1 MKCWQ
6 LALLTALYALSAID
20 LRYGDESGFS
30 LTPCVPYGW
39 LPKGR
44 QTAIRSEH
52 KKVANVF
59 GLMSPGQDLCCYLT
73 QGNINSDFIIEAID
87 DFARTAGRPT
97 VIVLDNA
104 RWHTSKKVKA
114 RAVEWERQGVFIF
127 YLPTYSP
134 HLNLIEILWRK
145 INGAARRYEWL
156 RPKDY
161 QSSQALTDALIDILQ
176 QFGSKHK
183 IKFSVNKKLLN

>member
-1 MKCWQ
+1 M
-6 LALLTALYALSAID
+6 LTVGPADGPVRLVD

-52 KKVANVF
+52 KRVANVF
-59 GLMSPGQDLCCYLT
+59 GLMSQDLCCYLT

-87 DFARTAGRPT
+87 DLAKTVTKPT

-104 RWHTSKKVKA
+104 TWHVSKKVRAKA
-114 RAVEWERQGVFIF
+114 DDWEQQGVFLF
-127 YLPTYSP
+127 YRPTYSP
-134 HLNLIEILWRK
+134 HLNPIEILWRK
-145 INGAARRYEWL
+145 INGAARQYEWL

-161 QSSQALTDALIDILQ
+161 LSKQALTDALVEILKGL
-176 QFGSKHK
+176 GSEHK
-183 IKFSVNKKLLN
+183 IKFSVNKELLI

>member
-59 GLMSPGQDLCCYLT
+59 GLMSPSQDLCCYLT

-87 DFARTAGRPT
+87 DFARTVNKPT

-104 RWHTSKKVKA
+104 TWHTSKKVKA

-134 HLNLIEILWRK
+134 HLNPIEILWRK
-145 INGAARRYEWL
+145 MKYEWL

-161 QSSQALTDALIDILQ
+161 LSKQALSDAIIDILKG
-176 QFGSKHK
+176 FGSNHK
-183 IKFSVNKKLLN
+183 IRFSINKKLLI